1 MGCDLNHIAVCGELN
16 NSVSRVCNSLHMFI
30 AAYFFFEI
38 PEEETIRSP
47 ICGTISRPLSLGSST
62 SVSFDSR

>member
-30 AAYFFFEI
+30 AAYFFLRNPRRRDNPQPYLWHNLATTQF
-38 PEEETIRSP
+38 
-47 ICGTISRPLSLGSST
+47 G
-62 SVSFDSR
+62 